1 MAHAAVLA
9 EKEEFCDAYFPIP
22 SSPSPNKPKPVLETN
37 PFLELKD
44 FKGNEAKLR
53 TAFAKIVDDH
63 NLVPGLVFRECSE
76 RPDPLYIDPY
86 QQKVDAAWCF
96 ERDAKDDK
104 TQDWGNQVL
113 PVEFKAVDDPFDDT
127 QDNISTSAGKRK
139 MARGQIITYSERLHA
154 VQQRTALFMLIVI
167 GQRARF
173 TRWDRSGTVVTRAFN
188 YVKDWKFFCDIL
200 WRIGNCS
207 SAQLGLDPTATHVY
221 DSDPDYVTMF
231 KAANMENTVDHA
243 ERVLKD
249 GKLPEGE
256 FEYVRKMFKAS
267 LKPNWPRYRV
277 EVPDGEGCRK
287 FLIGKP
293 AFLAKGMAGRGTRG
307 YVALDCATG
316 RFVWLKDAWRANY
329 ELVDQEGDILKALNQ
344 AKVYNVPTMICHGD
358 IEGQATETPDW
369 WERKKQER
377 EQQKREQ
384 LEREQLERD
393 QLERENQAREKPR
406 RDRTTPAS
414 SSTDSS
420 DTCVNSSSSRPMKRK
435 LKDDGEA
442 STEPAAEAEHS
453 SLRLHQHY
461 RLVVQE
467 VAMPLDHFQ
476 YPQQLVA
483 IMFDCVR
490 SHYEAATKPK
500 RPLLHRDISSG
511 NILIYPRVIV
521 TTAGGAELQWRG
533 ILVDWEMS
541 KPKHKGEGLRT
552 ARQPERTGTWQYL
565 SMALL
570 APGLIQV
577 GIPDELESFFHVF
590 LHYALRY
597 IKSTNSNGL
606 AIANFLDQYFDLYGY
621 EDGVYTCGALKRS
634 TIELGRIRVGTST
647 YLRFGNPLDTIF
659 AKLLS
664 WFRARYIVLAYK
676 KQQAAAEHEP
686 EASTGS
692 DADPS
697 RSSSVPRHIDYGM
710 DSFAAQLAAPEPDS
724 MNESVEVPTA
734 EQTALAERL
743 QAHDQMLQLLLKA
756 MGEIWPPQEA
766 ADQIPSGWKPPSG
779 SRFPLPLSK
788 TVENK
793 RKRIK
798 KAAGCVSEPP
808 PPLRP
813 LVTPRSPHTP
823 QRRTANSLGFLPE
836 DESS

>member
-9 EKEEFCDAYFPIP
+9 EKEEFCDAYFPVP
-22 SSPSPNKPKPVLETN
+22 STPSPNKPKPVLETN

-76 RPDPLYIDPY
+76 RPDPLHIDLY

-139 MARGQIITYSERLHA
+139 MARGQIITYSELLHA
-154 VQQRTALFMLIVI
+154 VQQRTALFMLVVI

-173 TRWDRSGTVVTRAFN
+173 TRWDRSGTVVTRVFN

-207 SAQLGLDPTATHVY
+207 STQLGLDPTATRVY

-329 ELVDQEGDILKALNQ
+329 ELVDQEGDILTALNQ
-344 AKVYNVPTMICHGD
+344 AQVYNVPTMICHGD
-358 IEGQATETPDW
+358 IKGQSTETPDW

-377 EQQKREQ
+377 EQQKRE
-384 LEREQLERD
+384 
-393 QLERENQAREKPR
+393 NQACQKSR

-435 LKDDGEA
+435 LEDDGEA
-442 STEPAAEAEHS
+442 STEPAAETEHC

-467 VAMPLDHFQ
+467 VAMPLDRFQ
-476 YPQQLVA
+476 YPKQLVA

-500 RPLLHRDISSG
+500 TPLLHRDISSG
-511 NILIYPRVIV
+511 NILIYPRVIEL
-521 TTAGGAELQWRG
+521 TDGGAELQWRG

-541 KPKHKGEGLRT
+541 KPKHKGEGLRR
-552 ARQPERTGTWQYL
+552 AREPERTGTWQYL
-565 SMALL
+565 SIALL

-577 GIPDELESFFHVF
+577 GIPDELESFFHV
-590 LHYALRY
+590 LLYYTLRY
-597 IKSTNSNGL
+597 VKSINSNGL
-606 AIANFLDQYFDLYGY
+606 AIANFLDSYFDLYGC
-621 EDGVYTCGALKRS
+621 EDGVYICGAVKRS
-634 TIELGRIRVGTST
+634 TIELGRIRVGTDT
-647 YLRFGNPLDTIF
+647 YLRFGNPLDTVF
-659 AKLLS
+659 TKLLS
-664 WFRARYIVLAYK
+664 WFKARYVVLAYE
-676 KQQAAAEHEP
+676 KQQAAA
-686 EASTGS
+686 AQQGQVS
-692 DADPS
+692 ADNGADS
-697 RSSSVPRHIDYGM
+697 NADSNADYGEDSKT
-710 DSFAAQLAAPEPDS
+710 DSFAAQLAALEPDS
-724 MNESVEVPTA
+724 EDEGVEVPTT
-734 EQTALAERL
+734 EQRSFAKRL
-743 QAHDQMLQLLLKA
+743 EAHDQMLQLLLKA
-756 MGEIWPPQEA
+756 MRETWPPQEA
-766 ADQIPSGWKPPSG
+766 ADQIPSGWRPPSG
-779 SRFPLPLSK
+779 SRFPLPLS
-788 TVENK
+788 TIVENK

-808 PPLRP
+808 PPFRP

-823 QRRTANSLGFLPE
+823 QTRTANSLGFLPE